1 MNIFIVQFNLAIHD
15 LPEVLAEAK
24 RVLCGEIIN
33 STIPLCIEISL
44 RTVEGDT
51 MVLETWSLGVL
62 PEHSDPT
69 VRVTYTVYN
78 RMGILL
84 KSLLSVSRITP
95 AYKLSRRQGP
105 DSYVICYRIYM
116 GEPQLHT
123 LGIKKKYFTLYQNFI
138 LLNILQFLGDNYKHV
153 RVGQLCTPVGTIHLS
168 VSYRTKMTISPTHTG
183 RDSIMLKSDHF
194 HSDLS
199 PRHARYQ
206 QRYFIQIFLIF

>member
-1 MNIFIVQFNLAIHD
+1 MNYYFNYVFMFLQFNLAVHD

-24 RVLCGEIIN
+24 KVLCGEAI
-33 STIPLCIEISL
+33 SSSIPLCIEISL

-62 PEHSDPT
+62 PEQSDPT
-69 VRVTYTVYN
+69 IRVTYTVYN

-84 KSLLSVSRITP
+84 KSLLSISRVTP

-123 LGIKKKYFTLYQNFI
+123 LGI
-138 LLNILQFLGDNYKHV
+138 
-153 RVGQLCTPVGTIHLS
+153 
-168 VSYRTKMTISPTHTG
+168 
-183 RDSIMLKSDHF
+183 
-194 HSDLS
+194 
-199 PRHARYQ
+199 
-206 QRYFIQIFLIF
+206 